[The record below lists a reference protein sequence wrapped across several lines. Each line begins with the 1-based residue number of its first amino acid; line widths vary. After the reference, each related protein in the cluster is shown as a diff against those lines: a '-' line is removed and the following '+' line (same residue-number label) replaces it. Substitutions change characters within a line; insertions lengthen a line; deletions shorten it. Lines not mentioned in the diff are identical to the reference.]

1 VFKFEPDEDYR
12 ANPKFVQ
19 HARAMVDMTDCAVSL
34 LGPDLDPLA
43 EDLHDL
49 GKRHVEMYGVQI
61 EFLPT
66 MEKAIM
72 YAIEELVG
80 DKLTKDDRNSW
91 STVFHYL
98 ITHMRKGMK
107 MAQK

>member
-1 VFKFEPDEDYR
+1 VFKFDPAEDYR
-12 ANPKFVQ
+12 SNPAFQ
-19 HARAMVDMTDCAVSL
+19 RHARAMVDMTDCAVSL

-43 EDLHDL
+43 EDLMDL
-49 GKRHVEMYGVQI
+49 GRRHREMYGVQV
-61 EFLPT
+61 EYLPT

-91 STVFHYL
+91 STVFHFL

-107 MAQK
+107 KV